1 MGYIFYELTNYEQA
15 LKYLEAISPT
25 FYDYPDVLLAIG
37 WSAYQA
43 QNYRKALVALN
54 KLINDYPNNLN
65 KDEAYFVIGECY
77 LKLGYFQYAIKAFD
91 EIINKHPVANH
102 FAQRVKIIR
111 AELKKEEQQIEQ
123 LKTDLLLLETK
134 LMETVHIE
142 QTDNVPEEIKKEKER
157 IQKQRESLLKNLIKE
172 RQLFLGVTKAIKD
185 LKDYLE
191 KKEMQKDWRAYA
203 EYGKTRAIFL
213 KGLSEQ

>member
-37 WSAYQA
+37 WSAYKA

-111 AELKKEEQQIEQ
+111 AELNKEEQQIEQ